1 MGEPVAIRV
10 MRAHAAVRGFVV
22 VVVGLMSAVLAW
34 PVAAAPK
41 KEVVYESIRSGPMNS
56 FFEWSPRYFPQIG
69 QSITITSPV
78 RLDEVR
84 VFPDESSR
92 WKKLEYAQRNEQ
104 GEYDQ
109 AWVQSNVS
117 GKVPVDT
124 TLEIWRYL
132 GDGVIPAAFNTRE
145 GFENVYRG
153 QTGKDL
159 RIGNPYSIP
168 VKPAIVLQPGR
179 YFVSLGMVTPD
190 ANLSAIRFK
199 GQQNGTNT
207 KGGFEHD
214 VPNPPCK
221 YKPTRDSS
229 NGDRA
234 FRLDASDQPPPGP
247 PPATVNFGTTFAE
260 QDTKV
265 SECAVAGL
273 YGDES
278 MIWNPGDLQM
288 ELIGGKVAR

>member
-1 MGEPVAIRV
+1 MKIKVLG
-10 MRAHAAVRGFVV
+10 G
-22 VVVGLMSAVLAW
+22 AVLAAALALGFTA
-34 PVAAAPK
+34 PGSFAAPK

-69 QSITITSPV
+69 QSITVTSPV

-132 GDGVIPAAFNTRE
+132 GGGVIPDAFNTLE
-145 GFENVYRG
+145 GFESVYRG

-159 RIGNPYSIP
+159 RLGKPYSIP
-168 VKPAIVLQPGR
+168 VKPAVVLQPGR
-179 YFVSLGMVTPD
+179 YFVSLGMVTSD
-190 ANLSAIRFK
+190 VNLSAIRFN

-207 KGGFEHD
+207 KGGYEHD
-214 VPNPPCK
+214 VPKPACK

-229 NGDRA
+229 KGDRA
-234 FRLDASDQPPPGP
+234 FRLDTSDQPPPGP

-278 MIWNPGDLQM
+278 MIWNPGDLKM
-288 ELIGGKVAR
+288 ELIGRKVAR